1 MVKFRITALYM
12 APSIAIGVIVPLSAL
27 YYVGHGLSV
36 LVASILVF
44 FALAAATILGV
55 VGIGVTAETDASDAN
70 TDFERVRVL
79 RASQRAM
86 IEELDDIIELLKQI
100 RDSLSPKGE

>member
-1 MVKFRITALYM
+1 M
-12 APSIAIGVIVPLSAL
+12 APSVAIGVIVPLSAL

-36 LVASILVF
+36 VVASILVF

-55 VGIGVTAETDASDAN
+55 VGIGVTAETETGNTNADA
-70 TDFERVRVL
+70 ERIRVL

-100 RDSLSPKGE
+100 RDSLSPRGE